1 MKTRNLSVVT
11 PLCCAL
17 FLAPWAVQAQE
28 DKSWSID
35 VSAGVEY
42 DSNITVQEADIQT
55 NTGDLAGVF
64 ELGAEVGF
72 DVGEGT
78 TLDLGYDFSQ
88 SLHLDETS
96 FDLQIHGLSAFLE
109 HDFGEFDAGVSAQ
122 YFNTSLGGN
131 EFLDLTKISPYV
143 STFVGESLFLRGA
156 YSYTDK
162 NLKNRTDRD
171 AESHSFGADL
181 FYFMDGASSFVT
193 GGYEYE
199 DQDATDDPFDFKGH
213 NFKLRYKT
221 NLVVADRPSE
231 LTVGWRFEK
240 RNYSNITP
248 SIGAERDDKRHTFK
262 GELEVPVLERFKLIG
277 ELEYQDSSSNFDPA
291 DFSAVIATIRVGTEF

>member
-1 MKTRNLSVVT
+1 
-11 PLCCAL
+11 
-17 FLAPWAVQAQE
+17 
-28 DKSWSID
+28 
-35 VSAGVEY
+35 
-42 DSNITVQEADIQT
+42 
-55 NTGDLAGVF
+55 
-64 ELGAEVGF
+64 
-72 DVGEGT
+72 
-78 TLDLGYDFSQ
+78 
-88 SLHLDETS
+88 
-96 FDLQIHGLSAFLE
+96 
-109 HDFGEFDAGVSAQ
+109 
-122 YFNTSLGGN
+122 
-131 EFLDLTKISPYV
+131 
-143 STFVGESLFLRGA
+143 
-156 YSYTDK
+156 
-162 NLKNRTDRD
+162 
-171 AESHSFGADL
+171 
-181 FYFMDGASSFVT
+181 MDGASSFVT

-291 DFSAVIATIRVGTEF
+291 DFSAVIATICVGTEF